1 MSLREKQAREILDIW
16 GNLGSQVTNLTR
28 KQVNTFNETIKP
40 KIQRDVQTELN
51 SEKSFEQINKI
62 IEVKLQNLDLILN
75 NASNHLGDIKN
86 VVFANALQNV
96 NNIGEII
103 SLWNNIVRLSSVIG
117 INKDTEQ
124 QIKIQSQQLKPSLD
138 AIIYGLTQY
147 IDKLFNVDIMTN
159 SIASAILGLLRTLSI
174 YTELKTQVDS
184 QSSRFRMLSVDLLES
199 IFKNIFNQLSQ
210 LQIESI
216 KPYINVGS
224 NSGNI
229 ASIRTIPLGIDEFDD
244 RIRALEDELGVKLEP
259 DEKTHLRSVS
269 GVDLNRALQDIR
281 ETSKPEFGTKE
292 INNSVTRLNEVVNEL
307 FRLEEE
313 TRRLNRTKEVEQQ
326 LIEEIEK
333 LKLGP
338 ISEDEAEEKQQV
350 EEQLPIDVGEFNAY
364 MAEHNDEHKDLD
376 DYNHTVKDYHEK
388 KKNYLDAV
396 KRNAN
401 IRAEN
406 LNLKD
411 RIQNREIRDQLINE
425 KNEELNDV
433 REHLKKLERAQTDV
447 ERRKQYIAKEG
458 LKLSKDWSPFKKKRF
473 SQIFKQIIDDFK
485 TKKYPKQSRYFE
497 SPTKL
502 YRSSQYNEP
511 SMNDEKYNE
520 KNVDDVT
527 SKADEKK
534 DEKKDE
540 NIRLLNIA
548 NVEYDKALEDFKK
561 AQEEFD
567 AIEKH
572 LVFLRK
578 RDNNNPAKK
587 AKLIEV
593 EQKYD
598 KNVDNIKQKY
608 ENLSQKK
615 NEIIILQDKVNKSAE
630 GHGKPKPLAS
640 MKKNYQPKQSII
652 HLMKPQHFDDSK
664 NDNYLC

>member
-210 LQIESI
+210 LQIQSI

-229 ASIRTIPLGIDEFDD
+229 ASVRTIPVSIEEFDD
-244 RIRALEDELGVKLEP
+244 RIRALEDELGVNLTT
-259 DEKTHLRSVS
+259 DEKTHLRGVS
-269 GVDLNRALQDIR
+269 GVELNQALQDIR
-281 ETSKPEFGTKE
+281 EISKPEFEAKE
-292 INNSVTRLNEVVNEL
+292 NISLAKSLSRHVDRL

-313 TRRLNRTKEVEQQ
+313 IHRLDRTKEVEQQ

-350 EEQLPIDVGEFNAY
+350 EEQLPIDVGEYETY
-364 MAEHNDEHKDLD
+364 MAEHNDEHKDFDILS
-376 DYNHTVKDYHEK
+376 DYIEK
-388 KKNYLDAV
+388 KNNYEEAV

-406 LNLKD
+406 LTLLARTKD
-411 RIQNREIRDQLINE
+411 REKRDQTINE
-425 KNEELNDV
+425 LNNELYDV
-433 REHLKKLERAQTDV
+433 REYLQKLERAQTDL
-447 ERRKQYIAKEG
+447 EKRKKYITKEG